1 MTKKIIFT
9 KILDISDQYLPKP
22 SSEFLPNWYK
32 KTDSYIN
39 GKKDI
44 FIDLQPMGTIKK
56 CIPVF
61 DAITSGYI
69 IPTHQDIFVKKNEKG
84 EQELFANNESIG
96 WHSAL
101 QAPYHPKR
109 KELSKLPKWNNPW
122 AIKTE
127 PGYSCLF
134 IPPVHDGNL
143 YFSILEGIVDTD
155 NYFSPVNLPFFLN
168 DTKFEGI
175 IPAGTPMVQVIPFK
189 RESWV
194 MNFGNENNK
203 EEIKKNSLFLN
214 SQFFNRYKTMFWSK
228 KTYR

>member
-1 MTKKIIFT
+1 MNKKISFT
-9 KILDISDQYLPKP
+9 KTFDVSDEYFPKP
-22 SSEFLPNWYK
+22 ASQILPEWYK
-32 KTDSYIN
+32 KTDSYID
-39 GKKDI
+39 GKKDVNHS
-44 FIDLQPMGTIKK
+44 LSTTGTIKK

-61 DAITSGYI
+61 DALISGYI
-69 IPTHQDIFVKKNEKG
+69 IPTYQDLYVKKNENG
-84 EQELFANNESIG
+84 EQIIMS
-96 WHSAL
+96 HSQFIQFHSSL

-109 KELSKLPKWNNPW
+109 NKVDNLPKWMNPW

-127 PGYSCLF
+127 KGYSCLF
-134 IPPVHDGNL
+134 IPPVHGGNK
-143 YFSILEGIVDTD
+143 YFSILEGVVDTD
-155 NYFSPVNLPFFLN
+155 NYFSPVNFPFALN
-168 DTKFEGI
+168 DTNFEGI